1 MFYTYILQSDKSGR
15 YYLGHTS
22 NLQERLNRHNNGLV
36 TATRNKGPWKIVYFE
51 EFDSKLEA
59 NQRELNIKKM
69 KSRVYIEKLI
79 QSSET

>member
-15 YYLGHTS
+15 FYIGHTS
-22 NLQERLNRHNNGLV
+22 NLQERLNRHNVGIV

-79 QSSET
+79 QSTET

>member
-1 MFYTYILQSDKSGR
+1 MFYIYILQSDKSGR